1 MQTTESRKMAGRKM
15 AIKARRSSFFCP
27 AFFCWRIRVPGFYK
41 CVLTSAA
48 VSFLVSQLTTNET
61 SSA

>member
-27 AFFCWRIRVPGFYK
+27 AFFCWRVRVPGF
-41 CVLTSAA
+41 TN
-48 VSFLVSQLTTNET
+48 VS
-61 SSA
+61 